1 MPGLRENIMERLS
14 RDLIIDPEF
23 AALIPP
29 LTPDEFSG
37 LEKSILEEGCRD
49 AIIVWGNIIVDGH
62 NRFNICSKH
71 NIPYRT
77 EYRDFPNRETAM
89 LWMLQNQLSRR
100 NLNDF
105 QRVEMVRKCE
115 QAVKAQAEQRMLKGK
130 SDPSVNL
137 RKGRATQELGAMA
150 GVSPSTYEHAT
161 AVLDKAPEPVI
172 QAARDKTLSINA
184 AYEITKLPE
193 PQQAEIASRIQQGE
207 KPKTALSHTKQKA
220 RETSVS
226 QPPLTPQLVPHEPV
240 QSLRNSEHLCVCEFS
255 EGLDKLPQC
264 PSDCLL
270 LLWVKPELLQ
280 LALTSSLWRG
290 SDKFSY
296 KKIAFV
302 WTYASSVQKVCL
314 LGLRGNITLPDDW
327 GSRVIDVQYN
337 GSAPYPDEFNSYI
350 LELHNYLETTQ
361 STV

>member
-23 AALIPP
+23 AVLIPP

-37 LEKSILEEGCRD
+37 LEKSILKEGCRD

-77 EYRDFPNRETAM
+77 EYRDFPNREAAM

-115 QAVKAQAEQRMLKGK
+115 QAVKAQAEQRMRKGK

-161 AVLDKAPEPVI
+161 AVLDKAPEPIV
-172 QAARDKTLSINA
+172 QATRKSELSINS
-184 AYEITKLPE
+184 AYEVTKLPE
-193 PQQAEIASRIQQGE
+193 EKQQEVSRRIAQGE
-207 KPKTALSHTKQKA
+207 KP
-220 RETSVS
+220 REVVS
-226 QPPLTPQLVPHEPV
+226 DVKKRKNSLVYW
-240 QSLRNSEHLCVCEFS
+240 
-255 EGLDKLPQC
+255 DKLIANAEKAAKDGHDVDVIINLIHKALKILTKTVPTKITN
-264 PSDCLL
+264 SD
-270 LLWVKPELLQ
+270 
-280 LALTSSLWRG
+280 
-290 SDKFSY
+290 
-296 KKIAFV
+296 
-302 WTYASSVQKVCL
+302 
-314 LGLRGNITLPDDW
+314 
-327 GSRVIDVQYN
+327 
-337 GSAPYPDEFNSYI
+337 
-350 LELHNYLETTQ
+350 
-361 STV
+361 

>member
-14 RDLIIDPEF
+14 RELIVDREF

-71 NIPYRT
+71 NIPYRA
-77 EYRDFPNRETAM
+77 EYRDFPNREAAM

-130 SDPSVNL
+130 FDPSVNL

-150 GVSPSTYEHAT
+150 GVSPSTYEHAA
-161 AVLDKAPEPVI
+161 AVLDNAPEPVV
-172 QAARDKTLSINA
+172 QATRDSELSINA
-184 AYEITKLPE
+184 AYEVTKMPVDKQREVSVRIT
-193 PQQAEIASRIQQGE
+193 QGE
-207 KPKTALSHTKQKA
+207 KPREVVSDVKQKRKPRNKEYWDVIVENA
-220 RETSVS
+220 ERSVKEGKDLEHIIS
-226 QPPLTPQLVPHEPV
+226 LV
-240 QSLRNSEHLCVCEFS
+240 N
-255 EGLDKLPQC
+255 D
-264 PSDCLL
+264 
-270 LLWVKPELLQ
+270 
-280 LALTSSLWRG
+280 AL
-290 SDKFSY
+290 
-296 KKIAFV
+296 
-302 WTYASSVQKVCL
+302 
-314 LGLRGNITLPDDW
+314 NILKAA
-327 GSRVIDVQYN
+327 V
-337 GSAPYPDEFNSYI
+337 E
-350 LELHNYLETTQ
+350 
-361 STV
+361 